1 MADTPSRII
10 GLAGVLIG
18 AWVLTY
24 WLYTQRYLDQCDAGR
39 SELPSTLRPV
49 SDPSKPTSRL
59 LRPHSTVISPWRRYV
74 QPGHT
79 RKVQKLVPPETRDYR
94 VQKGDTGFDRIAA
107 RAEVYGD
114 RKLGDAIAR
123 ANPWAS
129 PDKLKAGVTVLKIP
143 VDPDNIQG
151 KLVWVDEPMAEDGA
165 GGPAAPPGDLTT
177 GPAAPAQAAQTYKI
191 QKDDTLSDI
200 SKRFYG
206 RTSLWKTIAEANK
219 QAIPNPDRLTTGV
232 TIKIPPAPSSN

>member
-10 GLAGVLIG
+10 GLAGVLLG
-18 AWVLTY
+18 AWALTY
-24 WLYTQRYLDQCDAGR
+24 WLYTPMHRTHVTMDGPI
-39 SELPSTLRPV
+39 PSSPAPV
-49 SDPSKPTSRL
+49 VAHAPPVAPPAAPPSDLQPSPPVR
-59 LRPHSTVISPWRRYV
+59 
-74 QPGHT
+74 T
-79 RKVQKLVPPETRDYR
+79 RKVQKLVPPEMHEYR

-107 RAEVYGD
+107 RAEVYGN
-114 RKLGDAIAR
+114 RKFGDAVAR

-129 PDKLKAGVTVLKIP
+129 PDKLKPGVTVLKIP

-151 KLVWVDEPMAEDGA
+151 KLVWVDEPMPDDPGA
-165 GGPAAPPGDLTT
+165 SAASDSPTQVSPIARPAL
-177 GPAAPAQAAQTYKI
+177 AASDAATKTYTI

-206 RTSLWKTIAEANK
+206 RSGLWKAIADANK
-219 QAIPNPDRLTTGV
+219 DVIPNPDRLPSGA